1 MLINRVNNLEK
12 VKTLNFKGSIDP
24 SVYNYLREVK
34 SYALKNPN
42 DFLLKEKVISSD
54 YIQIKLIFE
63 NILTKLK
70 NFISNTHPDTK
81 LVLRSN
87 EKFQDLLFPVFVNSK
102 LDTSLDGY
110 RYKNFMK
117 KDYGKISDL
126 SINLEAP
133 ELKSNNIHSIDELKR
148 FNFWTNELTNN
159 TKSNQIDEALFK
171 KRVNFLVDKASKDKS
186 IESSTMNEFI
196 KLDEIASEF
205 NNYPIYKSKYK
216 EIRANIFS
224 KEAEAKTKISTEM
237 SKKELEDFEIS

>member
-1 MLINRVNNLEK
+1 MLINRISNLEQ

-24 SVYNYLREVK
+24 SVYNYLKEVM
-34 SYALKNPN
+34 SYALKNPK
-42 DFLLKEKVISSD
+42 DFLLKEEVISSD

-70 NFISNTHPDTK
+70 NFISKTHPDTK

-117 KDYGKISDL
+117 KDYGKISDI

-133 ELKSNNIHSIDELKR
+133 ELKSNNIKR
-148 FNFWTNELTNN
+148 G
-159 TKSNQIDEALFK
+159 I
-171 KRVNFLVDKASKDKS
+171 
-186 IESSTMNEFI
+186 
-196 KLDEIASEF
+196 
-205 NNYPIYKSKYK
+205 
-216 EIRANIFS
+216 
-224 KEAEAKTKISTEM
+224 
-237 SKKELEDFEIS
+237 